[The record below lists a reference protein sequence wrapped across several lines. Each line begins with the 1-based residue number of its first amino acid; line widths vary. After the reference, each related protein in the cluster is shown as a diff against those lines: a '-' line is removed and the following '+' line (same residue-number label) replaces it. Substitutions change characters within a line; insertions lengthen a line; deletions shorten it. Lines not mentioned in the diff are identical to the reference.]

1 MRPLHPAVR
10 SLHTSRPVPQETV
23 ATTPRQPA
31 GIDGFLGTRASL
43 GMDVVLVGLLALL
56 PVLAWS
62 VAAVRRGRY
71 AIHRRLQLFIVAAL
85 AAAIVIFEID
95 VRLVSDW
102 RERARAAWLPGGNA
116 WWPTGVLVALG
127 IHLLFAVSTFV
138 LLAWVTT
145 EAVMR
150 FPRPPAPGAHGPR
163 HRWMARLAALDL
175 VCTAVTGSVFY
186 WLAFV
191 AS

>member
-1 MRPLHPAVR
+1 
-10 SLHTSRPVPQETV
+10 VPHDQE
-23 ATTPRQPA
+23 ATATRQPA

-43 GMDVVLVGLLALL
+43 GMDVVLVGLFALL
-56 PVLAWS
+56 PVLGWS
-62 VAAVRRGRY
+62 IAAVRRGRY
-71 AIHRRLQLFIVAAL
+71 DVHKRLQLFIVAAL
-85 AAAIVIFEID
+85 AAAIVIFEVD

-116 WWPTGVLVALG
+116 WWPTGVLTALG

-145 EAVMR
+145 EAVLR

>member
-1 MRPLHPAVR
+1 
-10 SLHTSRPVPQETV
+10 VPHDQE
-23 ATTPRQPA
+23 ATATRQPA

-43 GMDVVLVGLLALL
+43 GMDVVLVGLFALL
-56 PVLAWS
+56 PVLGWS
-62 VAAVRRGRY
+62 IAAVRRGRY
-71 AIHRRLQLFIVAAL
+71 DVHRRLQLFIVAAL

-116 WWPTGVLVALG
+116 WWPTGVLTALG

-145 EAVMR
+145 EAVLR

>member
-1 MRPLHPAVR
+1 
-10 SLHTSRPVPQETV
+10 VPHDQE
-23 ATTPRQPA
+23 ATATRQPA

-43 GMDVVLVGLLALL
+43 GMDVVLVGLFALL
-56 PVLAWS
+56 PVLGWS
-62 VAAVRRGRY
+62 IAAVRRGRY
-71 AIHRRLQLFIVAAL
+71 DVHKRLQLFIVAAL

-138 LLAWVTT
+138 LRAWVTT
-145 EAVMR
+145 EAVRR

>member
-1 MRPLHPAVR
+1 MPHDQASTRTGP
-10 SLHTSRPVPQETV
+10 
-23 ATTPRQPA
+23 TT

-56 PVLAWS
+56 PLLGWS
-62 VAAVRRGRY
+62 IAAVRRGRY
-71 AIHRRLQLFIVAAL
+71 QVHKRLQLFIVAAL
-85 AAAIVIFEID
+85 VVAIVIFEID

-102 RERARAAWLPGGNA
+102 RERARADWLPGGNS
-116 WWPTGVLVALG
+116 WWPTGVLAALG
-127 IHLLFAVSTFV
+127 VHLLFAVSTFV

-145 EAVMR
+145 EAVLR
-150 FPRPPAPGAHGPR
+150 FPRPPAPGRHGPR